1 MPFATVA
8 EIGWRVLDR
17 LIEVGDLRLVSPHGL
32 GIAIGFLAGAYI
44 FLHEARKRGIPE
56 EQASAV
62 PFWALIGTLVG
73 TRLGYVLTH
82 LSEFDNVVEVF
93 YVWRGGISLLGGII
107 GAIVFCYPLLRRR
120 GVKFLAAMD
129 SASIGIPMGIII
141 GRIGDLIIGD
151 HLGKPTSWPLGFAY
165 RGGNLSG
172 YRCVAGEC
180 TTALAGGQT
189 QIITTQGAN
198 LIDSNGDVIATGAAV
213 HQTALY
219 DLGATIL
226 LVTLLL
232 FLNLRHRRMG
242 ILTLTFATWYGI
254 GRILTDFLRVENRF
268 FGLTGSQWTSV
279 VVVLLSVATLVWF
292 AVRPERAAAPAS
304 AGVPHEGPA
313 DERDT
318 AAPV

>member
-1 MPFATVA
+1 MPFSPLA

-17 LIEVGDLRLVSPHGL
+17 LIEVGSVRLVSPHGL

-44 FLHEARKRGIPE
+44 FLHEARKRGVPD

-82 LSEFDNVVEVF
+82 LSEFDSLVEVL
-93 YVWRGGISLLGGII
+93 YVWRGGISLLGGIV
-107 GAIVFCYPLLRRR
+107 GAIVFCYPVLRRR
-120 GVKFLAAMD
+120 GVKFLVAMD

-151 HLGKPTSWPLGFAY
+151 HLGKPTSWALAFAY

-172 YRCVAGEC
+172 YSCVAGEC
-180 TTALAGGQT
+180 TTALAGGKT
-189 QIITTQGAN
+189 QIITGQGAN
-198 LIDSNGDVIATGAAV
+198 LIASDGSVIAAGAGV

-226 LVTLLL
+226 LVTLLIY
-232 FLNLRHRRMG
+232 LNLRPRRVG
-242 ILTLTFATWYGI
+242 ILILTFATWYGI

-279 VVVLLSVATLVWF
+279 VVVVLSVATLVWF
-292 AVRPERAAAPAS
+292 AIRPQTGAGGDGEEAGDEGGLERTGS
-304 AGVPHEGPA
+304 ATV
-313 DERDT
+313 
-318 AAPV
+318 

>member
-1 MPFATVA
+1 MTFTPLA

-17 LIEVGDLRLVSPHGL
+17 LIKVGDAGLISPHGL
-32 GIAIGFLAGAYI
+32 GIAIGFLAGSYI
-44 FLHEARKRGIPE
+44 FLHEARKRGIPD

-82 LSEFDNVVEVF
+82 LSEFENPIEVL
-93 YVWRGGISLLGGII
+93 YVWRGGISLLGGIV
-107 GAIVFCYPLLRRR
+107 GAVVFCYPVLRRR
-120 GVKFLAAMD
+120 GVRFFAAFD

-151 HLGKPTSWPLGFAY
+151 HLGKPTSWPLAFAY
-165 RGGNLSG
+165 KGGSLSG
-172 YRCVAGEC
+172 YSCAAGEC
-180 TTALAGGQT
+180 TTALAEGKT

-198 LIDSNGDVIATGAAV
+198 LISSEGTVIASGAGV

-232 FLNLRHRRMG
+232 YLNLRPRRAG

-254 GRILTDFLRVENRF
+254 GRIVTDLLRVENRF

-279 VVVLLSVATLVWF
+279 VVVVLSVATLVWF
-292 AVRPERAAAPAS
+292 ALRPEQPDGAVAPEPDDEP
-304 AGVPHEGPA
+304 GVEPA
-313 DERDT
+313 DRT
-318 AAPV
+318 TV

>member
-1 MPFATVA
+1 MPFTPLA

-17 LIEVGDLRLVSPHGL
+17 LIRVGDAGLVSPHGL

-44 FLHEARKRGIPE
+44 FLHEARKRGIPD

-82 LSEFDNVVEVF
+82 LSEFENPVEVL
-93 YVWRGGISLLGGII
+93 YVWRGGISLLGGIV
-107 GAIVFCYPLLRRR
+107 GAIVFCYPVLRRR
-120 GVKFLAAMD
+120 GVRFLVAFD

-151 HLGKPTSWPLGFAY
+151 HLGKPTSWPLAFAY
-165 RGGNLSG
+165 RGGDLSG
-172 YRCVAGEC
+172 YSCVAGEC
-180 TTALAGGQT
+180 TTRLAEEKT

-198 LIDSNGDVIATGAAV
+198 LISSDGTVIASGAGV

-232 FLNLRHRRMG
+232 YLNLRPRRMG

-254 GRILTDFLRVENRF
+254 GRIITDLLRVENRF

-279 VVVLLSVATLVWF
+279 AVVVLSVATLVWF
-292 AVRPERAAAPAS
+292 ALRPEQPDGA
-304 AGVPHEGPA
+304 GPA
-313 DERDT
+313 EPDDEPGVERT
-318 AAPV
+318 NSTTV